1 MSILWLLIKMLHYP
15 MNGTYLNFRLRLER
29 FMEEIRFK
37 PTIFVLIAIIG
48 AVAIA
53 ATGFLSTDWMLT
65 TAVSVVLFLLSY
77 VWFFSVRKRID
88 EILTHDLDKIANDAA
103 RAIREELESSS
114 QGGGDRSS
122 HEKDKN
128 LELKEKELLT
138 KEKELALREKE
149 ISSREKEIQKNKDD
163 LDSKKK
169 SFEQASS
176 ILLRHHL
183 DQKMQQP
190 KKNYYKEKLLHSGIN
205 YYIWKKLT
213 IQDCL
218 LCNMNFNLKMFKR
231 KKIWSFGNQALR
243 A

>member
-1 MSILWLLIKMLHYP
+1 
-15 MNGTYLNFRLRLER
+15 
-29 FMEEIRFK
+29 MEEIRFK

-176 ILLRHHL
+176 IPSITSAPSSRSKDAATKEELLQREIIALRH
-183 DQKMQQP
+183 Q
-190 KKNYYKEKLLHSGIN
+190 LLHMEEVNNTRLSTLQHEFQSKN
-205 YYIWKKLT
+205 VQAQKKYGVLE
-213 IQDCL
+213 I
-218 LCNMNFNLKMFKR
+218 KR
-231 KKIWSFGNQALR
+231 
-243 A
+243 